1 MNDRYNKWLNDNGIS
16 ESDKEILKNM
26 TEKEKEEGYFF
37 EFKADEDAVY
47 DEEIKN

>member
-26 TEKEKEEGYFF
+26 TEKEKEL
-37 EFKADEDAVY
+37 FKKLNEVSKFNPRNIY
-47 DEEIKN
+47 C

>member
-26 TEKEKEEGYFF
+26 TEKEKEESFSSDL
-37 EFKADEDAVY
+37 EFGTAG
-47 DEEIKN
+47 IRGLMGL